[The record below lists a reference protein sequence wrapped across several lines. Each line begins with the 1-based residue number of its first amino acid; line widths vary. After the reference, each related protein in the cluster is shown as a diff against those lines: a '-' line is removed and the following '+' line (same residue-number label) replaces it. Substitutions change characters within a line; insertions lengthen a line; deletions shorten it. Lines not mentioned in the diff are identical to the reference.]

1 MALSLSETLYLAN
14 PRSYEKATAR
24 DDKAKTANSSAP
36 KSFVCAP
43 FAEGGR
49 GSYA

>member
-1 MALSLSETLYLAN
+1 MPYLAN

-24 DDKAKTANSSAP
+24 DDKAKTANSSALT
-36 KSFVCAP
+36 SFVCAP

-49 GSYA
+49 RSYA

>member
-1 MALSLSETLYLAN
+1 MPYLAN

-24 DDKAKTANSSAP
+24 DDKAETANSSAP
-36 KSFVCAP
+36 TSFVCVP

-49 GSYA
+49 GSCA